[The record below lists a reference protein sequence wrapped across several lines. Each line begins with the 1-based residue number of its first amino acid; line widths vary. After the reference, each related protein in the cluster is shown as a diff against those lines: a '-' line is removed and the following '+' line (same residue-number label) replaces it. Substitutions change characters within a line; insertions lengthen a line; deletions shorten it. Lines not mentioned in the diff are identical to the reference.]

1 MLTIF
6 LFLNLFL
13 HVIAFAWMKVEHN
26 LYIFR
31 LAVISLT
38 IALASSIYDTLIFGF
53 GFGYGFSGGFA
64 LTLFNDC
71 LRINQAILAQE
82 SLLLLIALILLITYR
97 DFKFKP
103 EFYLILFTNLISATY
118 LLESYNFIIF
128 FISWELFNL
137 SLYILIVANGVQKQ
151 EALSASLKYFLLS
164 AFSTAFLL
172 LGIAMIYH
180 ITGSLEFQSIYIAM
194 SAVPGLPGKGP
205 TGGGGFH
212 DIDFPVIFIIFAL
225 LFKMGAAPL
234 HYWAPDLYDTTK
246 LPIAAYISNI
256 PKLLYILLA
265 LNLVDF
271 LECQNYFFIIAGFLS
286 IIIGSLGLFQ
296 QFKIRRFLAF
306 SAIANLG
313 YFLIIIQYSGLV
325 LYNVVIYMI
334 PVLNIFVILIYL
346 NSLYEKDFDSFDSL
360 KGLFKINP
368 FLAFSFII
376 SLFSIAGIPPLPGF
390 FAKYLLLSK
399 AFMVFNP
406 SLFAIIIIM
415 TVIAV
420 ANYLRLA
427 YLILFANPR
436 YSLPILKLDGNLF
449 SQPTFVILVLNFKL
463 IALFTYMD
471 MMSFIFS
478 YIGYSI

>member
-38 IALASSIYDTLIFGF
+38 IALASSIYDTFIFGH
-53 GFGYGFSGGFA
+53 GIGDGMSGGFA
-64 LTLFNDC
+64 ITLFNDC

-82 SLLLLIALILLITYR
+82 SLLLFIALILLITYR

-103 EFYLILFTNLISATY
+103 EFYLILFTNIISATY

-164 AFSTAFLL
+164 AFSTTFLL

-180 ITGSLEFQSIYIAM
+180 ITGSLEFESIYIAM
-194 SAVPGLPGKGP
+194 SLPGD
-205 TGGGGFH
+205 FH
-212 DIDFPVIFIIFAL
+212 DMDFPVILIIFAL

-256 PKLLYILLA
+256 PKLLYIFLA

-271 LECQNYFFIIAGFLS
+271 LECQNNFFIIAGFLS
-286 IIIGSLGLFQ
+286 LIIGSLGLFQ
-296 QFKIRRFLAF
+296 QLKIRRFLAF

-334 PVLNIFVILIYL
+334 PVINIFVILIYL
-346 NSLYEKDFDSFDSL
+346 NSLYEKAK
-360 KGLFKINP
+360 KGLILNKP
-368 FLAFSFII
+368 FND
-376 SLFSIAGIPPLPGF
+376 
-390 FAKYLLLSK
+390 SK
-399 AFMVFNP
+399 E
-406 SLFAIIIIM
+406 SK
-415 TVIAV
+415 
-420 ANYLRLA
+420 
-427 YLILFANPR
+427 
-436 YSLPILKLDGNLF
+436 S
-449 SQPTFVILVLNFKL
+449 
-463 IALFTYMD
+463 
-471 MMSFIFS
+471 FS
-478 YIGYSI
+478 YKEFK